1 MAVRPVEFQ
10 GMIQN
15 THEPALQ
22 RKEEQQRPLNQ
33 QMQAAQENTRQ
44 TELSRTQ
51 ISGSEESERDKFDPE
66 RGGDGTGYAGNRGK
80 KKEDK
85 EKEKEKKGPIGDGV
99 VRIKNKP
106 GSFSVSI

>member
-1 MAVRPVEFQ
+1 MVRPVEFQ

-22 RKEEQQRPLNQ
+22 RREESQRPLNQ
-33 QMQAAQENTRQ
+33 QMQAASENTRQ

-51 ISGSEESERDKFDPE
+51 VSSSEESGKDTFDPE
-66 RGGDGTGYAGNRGK
+66 RGGDGTGYSGNRGR

-85 EKEKEKKGPIGDGV
+85 EKEKKGPVGDGV
-99 VRIKNKP
+99 IRAKNKP
-106 GSFSVSI
+106 GSFSVTV